1 MSNPKQNDGTIKILL
16 VDDIAE
22 TRQSIK
28 KLLAFEQDFKVIGE
42 AGNGRGGV
50 EQAKELKPD
59 IIIMDINMPD
69 MDGLEAAGLITKAV
83 PTAGV
88 IMMSVQDDPDY
99 MQKAM
104 LAGARFFLA
113 KPVTMDQLYSTI
125 RNVYSQYEGVRSQFA
140 RLDEAQRN
148 IVMMKQEEKK
158 TEGGDRAGHI
168 IAVYSPQGGTG
179 TTMIATS
186 LASGLMKE
194 NIKTLLV
201 DCDVL
206 FGDVSFSLNL
216 KSPTTLVD
224 VVEREN
230 DLDIE
235 YFDSIVSTHTSGM
248 KVLLGPSRPS
258 FGMDIRDTNPDAVA
272 SIVKKVRY
280 HYDFVVLDLG
290 KSIDAVTAGLL
301 DVADKIVLVVVPTIT
316 CIKNVK
322 LVLDLFDQSEFDP
335 SKTVL
340 MINKAVENPK
350 SKVVI
355 APERI
360 QSVLKRPVEGV
371 IPLVDE
377 TIILN
382 AIQSGVPV
390 VASDRD
396 TSKSPIKELIAF
408 SNHLFTNFMGA
419 DEFFEESLNANAS
432 DTQTKKTPWSLF
444 GNR

>member
-1 MSNPKQNDGTIKILL
+1 MSNPKQNDGAITILL

-22 TRQSIK
+22 TRESIK
-28 KLLAFEQDFKVIGE
+28 KLLAFEQDFKVVGS
-42 AGNGRGGV
+42 AGNGREGV
-50 EQAKELKPD
+50 KQAKELRPD
-59 IIIMDINMPD
+59 IVIMDINMPD

-88 IMMSVQDDPDY
+88 IMMSVQDDADY

-125 RNVYSQYEGVRSQFA
+125 RNVYDQYAGMRAQFAQYEQNQLEFMTQQQA
-140 RLDEAQRN
+140 
-148 IVMMKQEEKK
+148 EKK
-158 TEGGDRAGHI
+158 TDGGNRAGHV
-168 IAVYSPQGGTG
+168 IAIYSPQGGTG
-179 TTMIATS
+179 TTMLATS

-194 NIKTLLV
+194 DIKTLLI
-201 DCDVL
+201 DCDL
-206 FGDVSFSLNL
+206 QFGDVSFSLNL

-224 VVEREN
+224 LVEHEG

-235 YFDSIVSTHTSGM
+235 YFDSIVTTHNSGM
-248 KVLLGPSRPS
+248 KVLLGPTRPS
-258 FGMDIRDTNPDAVA
+258 YGMDVRDGSPNAVA
-272 SIVKKVRY
+272 SVVDQVRY

-290 KSIDAVTAGLL
+290 KSIDAVTASLL
-301 DVADKIVLVVVPTIT
+301 DIASKIVVVVVPTIT

-322 LVLDLFDQSEFDP
+322 LVFDLFDQSGFEP
-335 SKTVL
+335 NKTVL
-340 MINKAVENPK
+340 VINKAVESPK

-360 QSVLKRPVEGV
+360 QQVLKKPVEGL

-377 TIILN
+377 TLILS
-382 AIQSGVPV
+382 AIQNGVPV
-390 VASDRD
+390 IASDRD
-396 TSKSPIKELIAF
+396 TTKSPIRQLMAF
-408 SNHLFTNFMGA
+408 SDHLYKQLMGV
-419 DEFFEESLNANAS
+419 DEFYIDEDEP
-432 DTQTKKTPWSLF
+432 QEKQRPWSIF

>member
-1 MSNPKQNDGTIKILL
+1 MSNPKQNDGIINILL

-28 KLLAFEQDFKVIGE
+28 KLLAFEQDFKVVGE
-42 AGNGRGGV
+42 AGDGRSGV

-88 IMMSVQDDPDY
+88 IMMSVQDDADY

-113 KPVTMDQLYSTI
+113 KPVTMDQLYGTI
-125 RNVYSQYEGVRSQFA
+125 RNVYEQYEAIREQFKRLEASQ
-140 RLDEAQRN
+140 RDYIIREQD
-148 IVMMKQEEKK
+148 EKK
-158 TEGGDRAGHI
+158 VEGGDRAGHI

-179 TTMIATS
+179 TTMLATS

-194 NIKTLLV
+194 GIKTLLV
-201 DCDVL
+201 DCDL
-206 FGDVSFSLNL
+206 EFGDVSFSLNL

-224 VVEREN
+224 LVENEG

-235 YFDSIVSTHTSGM
+235 YFDSIVATHNSGM

-258 FGMDIRDTNPDAVA
+258 FGMDVRDSNPQAVA
-272 SIVKKVRY
+272 SIVNQVAGY
-280 HYDFVVLDLG
+280 YDFVVLDLG
-290 KSIDAVTAGLL
+290 KSIDGVTASLL
-301 DVADKIVLVVVPTIT
+301 DVASKIILVVVPTIT

-322 LVLDLFDQSEFDP
+322 LTLDLFDQSEFDP
-335 SKTVL
+335 SKVVL
-340 MINKAVENPK
+340 MINKAVDNPK
-350 SKVVI
+350 SKVII

-360 QSVLKRPVEGV
+360 QSVLKRPVEGL

-382 AIQSGVPV
+382 AIQSGIPV
-390 VASDRD
+390 IASDRD
-396 TSKSPIKELIAF
+396 TTKSPIKELMAF
-408 SNHLFTNFMGA
+408 SNHIFTQFMGA
-419 DEFFEESLNANAS
+419 DEFFDDDGDEPEEKRS
-432 DTQTKKTPWSLF
+432 WSLF